1 MADSFTAFKAYSEVS
16 CQTHNPSEL
25 PWPDIHIKPHVSPP
39 QGCRRTSISHASART
54 SLDAHS
60 GITMKPTMSI
70 QTAMVSCFAMPILAV
85 KPTVLAQTHCHQ
97 VPICQFGRI

>member
-1 MADSFTAFKAYSEVS
+1 MADSFTAFKAYEVS

-25 PWPDIHIKPHVSPP
+25 PRPEIHIKLDVSPP
-39 QGCRRTSISHASART
+39 QARRRTPISHASART

-60 GITMKPTMSI
+60 GIAMKPTVSI
-70 QTAMVSCFAMPILAV
+70 ETAMVSCFAMPILAV

-97 VPICQFGRI
+97 VPIYQFGRI